1 MNNKNNEIK
10 IKINDSNEDFSKI
23 ITIPVNEKTRET
35 VEKLDQAHRNMI
47 KKDDEL
53 EAKFQEA
60 IEDLKKIFESIDEDE
75 KGGK

>member
-1 MNNKNNEIK
+1 MSNKNNEIK
-10 IKINDSNEDFSKI
+10 ITINDSNEDFSKV
-23 ITIPVNEKTRET
+23 ITIPVNENTRKT

-60 IEDLKKIFESIDEDE
+60 IEGLKKIFDSVDED
-75 KGGK
+75 K